1 MALPAMT
8 IDGDVVA
15 VSSHWTSDGSRI
27 ETDATIRTP
36 DGSEVIVS
44 QLGGTVD
51 GIGMITMPGPPV
63 LVVGMKVAVA
73 VHGDMDLSQREQIVL
88 DSAKVLAYPP
98 NYVRTGPTDRGNYL
112 YWESGCVFVTVDSAG
127 TAALPGDDEFA
138 IIDTAIATWNDA
150 TNTASCSYLKVMDE
164 GRKASEVSG
173 KDKVNLIKFR
183 DTSWCRP
190 AVDGA
195 AMKCYSS
202 QAAGVTTAT
211 YVNDPTSSRDGAI
224 LDADIE
230 LNGKDFSIAVCQDPA
245 HCMSLG
251 NGPGGFADLQNT
263 LTHELGHLHGL
274 EHPCLAF
281 MDLPRKDSK
290 GNDVPSCDD
299 LAGKAPAITEATM
312 YNFQSPGEIKKRTL
326 SQDDITGICE
336 IYPTA
341 NDPGTCAHVGSSSSG
356 GCCSA
361 SGRPD
366 VSFLLAGSTALLL
379 FRRRKTSPRT

>member
-1 MALPAMT
+1 
-8 IDGDVVA
+8 V
-15 VSSHWTSDGSRI
+15 
-27 ETDATIRTP
+27 DA
-36 DGSEVIVS
+36 
-44 QLGGTVD
+44 Q
-51 GIGMITMPGPPV
+51 
-63 LVVGMKVAVA
+63 
-73 VHGDMDLSQREQIVL
+73 QREQIVL

-127 TAALPGDDEFA
+127 TTAIPGDDEFA
-138 IIDTAIATWNDA
+138 IVDTSIATWNDA
-150 TNTASCSYLKVMDE
+150 TNTASCSYLKVMDA
-164 GRKASEVSG
+164 GRQAAEPNG

-183 DTSWCRP
+183 DTSWP
-190 AVDGA
+190 HP
-195 AMKCYSS
+195 SS
-202 QAAGVTTAT
+202 QAAGITTVT
-211 YVNDPTSSRDGAI
+211 YVKDPTSSRDGAI

-230 LNGKDFSIAVCQDPA
+230 INGRDFQIAVCQDPA

-251 NGPGGFADLQNT
+251 TGAGGFADLQNT

-274 EHPCLAF
+274 EHPCLALL
-281 MDLPRKDSK
+281 DPPRKDSK
-290 GNDVPSCDD
+290 GNDVPSCDE
-299 LAGKAPAITEATM
+299 LAGRTPAITEATM
-312 YNFQSPGEIKKRTL
+312 YNTTTPGEIKKRTL

-341 NDPGTCAHVGSSSSG
+341 NDPGTCEQVHSSSSG

-379 FRRRKTSPRT
+379 FRRRKTSRRT